1 VGGRRLPEGLTPPGG
16 VPNLPFTV
24 SLSSRARLLLPA
36 LLLGSL
42 AFAQTPPPRTPSAP
56 APLTLPEEKASDVPD
71 GQKITRSAGYIS
83 QMRGTLKVVL
93 GKLEEARNT
102 KDVVKLNCVNEKL
115 TQVKGLLRISEQSDV
130 ALQESIAKKDST
142 TADHEYTKVSIA
154 QSKVEQLR
162 GEAEQ
167 CIGQLAFRTDENL
180 SVEVVTPSDLPGGDP
195 TNPPTPSVATIGPP
209 PASPIQ

>member
-1 VGGRRLPEGLTPPGG
+1 M
-16 VPNLPFTV
+16 
-24 SLSSRARLLLPA
+24 SSRFPLVLSA
-36 LLLGSL
+36 LLLAAAS
-42 AFAQTPPPRTPSAP
+42 FAQAPPRPVP
-56 APLTLPEEKASDVPD
+56 APPEEKASEVPD
-71 GQKITRSAGYIS
+71 AQKLSRSSAAVA
-83 QMRGTLKVVL
+83 QMQASYKAVL

-130 ALQESIAKKDST
+130 ALQEAVAKKDGP

-162 GEAEQ
+162 TEADQ

-180 SVEVVTPSDLPGGDP
+180 SVEVLVPSDLPGGDP
-195 TNPPTPSVATIGPP
+195 TNPPPPTPATVCPP
-209 PASPIQ
+209 PASPTM